1 MISIR
6 SALTKNLVVRG
17 GCGRE
22 AAAAFAQANN
32 INVPSSSSNYNTPTF
47 SVVRYQTSP
56 AYKRYLQKQNGLIN
70 AHEHGIQTPSLGVA
84 KTMPNGFSEM
94 ENSPLLVI
102 AALGD
107 HNARVEVLKR
117 HIMMI
122 DNVEYEEANTTLLE
136 IEKKNRKN
144 IIWAVLPYQIG
155 IATAL
160 TAGIGALPMV
170 FSVDIALWF
179 NHHFVTMEIPGASDL
194 DTALETGAWTW
205 NWMEPVLGTA
215 SFTLLCFQFSRAQ
228 ITNLG
233 LKPYTEKLKEARA
246 KAVIK
251 SFPRY
256 DATILRDFVHSDTL
270 IKKY

>member
-6 SALTKNLVVRG
+6 STLTRNLVG
-17 GCGRE
+17 GRGRE
-22 AAAAFAQANN
+22 AVAAAFAQVAASNNN
-32 INVPSSSSNYNTPTF
+32 INVPSSSSSNYDTPTS

-56 AYKRYLQKQNGLIN
+56 AYRRYLQKQNGLIN
-70 AHEHGIQTPSLGVA
+70 AHEHGVQTPSLGVA
-84 KTMPNGFSEM
+84 RAMPNGFSEM
-94 ENSPLLVI
+94 ENGPLIVI
-102 AALGD
+102 AEMGN
-107 HNARVEVLKR
+107 HKARCEVLRR

-122 DNVEYEEANTTLLE
+122 DNVDYDDATTTLNE

-160 TAGIGALPMV
+160 ITGIGAIPMV

-179 NHHFVTMEIPGASDL
+179 NHHFVTMEIPGESDL

-215 SFTLLCFQFSRAQ
+215 SFTLLCLQFSRYVLY
-228 ITNLG
+228 I
-233 LKPYTEKLKEARA
+233 
-246 KAVIK
+246 
-251 SFPRY
+251 F
-256 DATILRDFVHSDTL
+256 FC
-270 IKKY
+270 